1 MTVAHE
7 HLDRLNI
14 SLRSRVSK
22 LSGGQQ
28 AQVALTVCLAKEPDL
43 LLLDEPAAALDPV
56 AREDLLRLL
65 MRQVADS
72 GSSVILSTHSLNDV
86 AAICDYVVV
95 LAHSRVVLADDIE
108 FVLESHR
115 LISSLRDSEAA
126 LPDGAI
132 AVEERN
138 SARQTASLVRVEL
151 PLSEAGW
158 KIEQP
163 TLEEIVK
170 AYLRAGVRSPREG
183 DEFRLEN
190 RDWDMTWTA
199 WRRARSIIIAMSAVV
214 VIVVVVLFVT
224 GSHLELVWNEYLRR
238 PCRGRFPTGHLIY
251 CEHVV
256 NKLHSATRYN
266 AVIANTLVALGPLFG
281 LVLGVNAVAQEI
293 ERRTVRLSWTQS
305 GSRQKWLASTY
316 LVNLSTL
323 VVLFVRCAWWRPG
336 GIVPITTHRDWTS
349 MACRSPDSPSSGC
362 RSSHS

>member
-1 MTVAHE
+1 MTESAAVLEAIGLGRRYRRTWALSDCTLSIPQGRVVALVGPNGSGKSTLLRIAAGLTPPTTGSLSLFGTNALNPTPILKRRVGYLDQERPLYGSFRVSEILHFGQSSNPSWNMAVAHE

-14 SLRSRVSK
+14 SLRSRVSN

-115 LISSLRDSEAA
+115 FVSSLRESPAA

-132 AVEERN
+132 VVDERN
-138 SARQTASLVRVEL
+138 SARQTAALVRVEL
-151 PLSEAGW
+151 PLVETGW

-163 TLEEIVK
+163 TLEEIVM
-170 AYLRAGVRSPREG
+170 AYLRAGVRSP
-183 DEFRLEN
+183 LE
-190 RDWDMTWTA
+190 DGEV
-199 WRRARSIIIAMSAVV
+199 RSG
-214 VIVVVVLFVT
+214 T
-224 GSHLELVWNEYLRR
+224 G
-238 PCRGRFPTGHLIY
+238 
-251 CEHVV
+251 
-256 NKLHSATRYN
+256 
-266 AVIANTLVALGPLFG
+266 
-281 LVLGVNAVAQEI
+281 
-293 ERRTVRLSWTQS
+293 ERT
-305 GSRQKWLASTY
+305 
-316 LVNLSTL
+316 
-323 VVLFVRCAWWRPG
+323 
-336 GIVPITTHRDWTS
+336 
-349 MACRSPDSPSSGC
+349 
-362 RSSHS
+362 